1 MFLHIG
7 LFFIGLLMLYGGAE
21 YLVRG
26 SSRLAIMVR
35 IPPLIIGVTVVAF
48 GTSSP
53 EFIVSF
59 VAALSD
65 KIDVA
70 IGNII
75 GSNIANIGLILGI
88 SGIIRSISLRDT
100 SIAREYLWMIFSTIL
115 FWIFALNGLIT
126 HFEGIVLLLGIIIFT
141 VYLIRLSIKERKNI
155 SINDEIP
162 NESERF
168 KSFSPGWRIGIYIFQ
183 IVCGIALLVWGS
195 DVTIDAAMNIA
206 RILGV
211 SEVIIGLSLVAFGTS
226 LPELATA
233 IISIIRRE
241 KAILIG
247 NIIGSNIFNIL
258 FVGGSV
264 SSIVSLPI
272 KPRIIT
278 IDIPFMFLFSIVLL
292 PMLYKRKKITRLS
305 GFFLFVSYILY
316 IFYIYLKS

>member
-258 FVGGSV
+258 FVGGF
-264 SSIVSLPI
+264 PW
-272 KPRIIT
+272 
-278 IDIPFMFLFSIVLL
+278 
-292 PMLYKRKKITRLS
+292 
-305 GFFLFVSYILY
+305 
-316 IFYIYLKS
+316 